1 MAMDNQRAIALAT
14 LRSQN
19 RRTRHINVRYHY
31 IRDCVKSG
39 TITPH
44 YTPTSDMLADG
55 FTKALDRQKFSTFV
69 SSINIRDSIA

>member
-1 MAMDNQRAIALAT
+1 MVMDNQGAIASAI

-19 RRTRHINVRYHY
+19 RRTRHINIRYPY

-44 YTPTSDMLADG
+44 YTFISD
-55 FTKALDRQKFSTFV
+55 V
-69 SSINIRDSIA
+69 N